1 MKDALYIIFYP
12 HPLAFREHPS
22 HQYPKS
28 SPSPGPPWLHIARWP
43 AKALSVPVVRSAS
56 WRSWLSCSLLC
67 TAVWTPVQRGPNP
80 MVDHF
85 LLSVN
90 SFHSLLSFPILFTPS
105 VDKATPFP
113 LLVTLAQDSA
123 GSWGLLESHCFD
135 NHRVKR
141 WCFLATAVYPSSWL
155 LSPMTYNRFFAT
167 VSHLQ
172 AVGSSFFHSMCRMS
186 FKKNMNLKQTTV

>member
-56 WRSWLSCSLLC
+56 WRSWSSCSLLC
-67 TAVWTPVQRGPNP
+67 TAVWTPVQRRPNP

-113 LLVTLAQDSA
+113 LLVTLAQDGA

-135 NHRVKR
+135 NHRVSSFGVP
-141 WCFLATAVYPSSWL
+141 WPQPSTLLADFYHPWPITGSLLQSAISRPWVL
-155 LSPMTYNRFFAT
+155 LSSIPC
-167 VSHLQ
+167 
-172 AVGSSFFHSMCRMS
+172 VGWVLRRIW
-186 FKKNMNLKQTTV
+186 T